1 MYDQNY
7 QRRRRSPTQCSPSST
22 GCIATNNEKVN
33 TSCKSSSQYLTSY
46 PLVSSRSV
54 DNVLNNSISGTYS
67 ESSAVSASNNLSD
80 SDVSYVR
87 KQGAPTFYNSNTG
100 YGAPTT
106 RRRHLHPTQEAL
118 RPVGSTYT
126 DPSYA
131 NSSPKNRG
139 SISNASSPKS
149 YNKKSNSFPIPIAVL
164 LWYLLGV
171 ISIATSK
178 ILLSNNNVPP
188 LVLTVQQLIV
198 GMTFL
203 RLLLELQTSGDLE
216 KDLQFRRGVQ
226 PVPTQYRNDSSD
238 NKMMSSS
245 PEKCES
251 GMQNK
256 VIQSKATKHNNN
268 MGLLSSL
275 HALTNSTIPTHV
287 HNQLFLAAI
296 FFALGFLLTNIGFQS
311 GSAAFVET
319 VKAAEP
325 FTSASVAVLYGI
337 EKLGLEEVTSLIGIV
352 IGVVLSTL
360 GNGSTSST
368 GSNGIMM
375 KCFTVM
381 LSNLCFSFRGLHQ
394 KLFRSTSQG
403 NASMIDDLNLQYRM
417 QQIGVT
423 LLIIPVTVAV
433 LLQSTILSELNH
445 NVGSSIKHALYYI
458 SISLINGL
466 AFTSYNLASTY
477 VLTRISV
484 VHHAALNC
492 IRRVFAIIVTSL
504 IFGLSITIL
513 QLGGIG
519 LAVAAFF
526 SYIHFKMKKE
536 TKDKR
541 RKELRKKW
549 GGIMMN
555 GKKGSSLPG

>member
-1 MYDQNY
+1 MHDKNY
-7 QRRRRSPTQCSPSST
+7 QRRWRSPTERSPSST
-22 GCIATNNEKVN
+22 GCIANNTKVN
-33 TSCKSSSQYLTSY
+33 TSCKSSSQYININSY
-46 PLVSSRSV
+46 PHIPPSRSA
-54 DNVLNNSISGTYS
+54 DNVLNSSGVYS
-67 ESSAVSASNNLSD
+67 ESSAVSSSNNLSD
-80 SDVSYVR
+80 SDVSYMR
-87 KQGAPTFYNSNTG
+87 QHGAPTLYNNISSNG

-118 RPVGSTYT
+118 RPVGSTFT

-131 NSSPKNRG
+131 NSSPRSN
-139 SISNASSPKS
+139 ISSSPKS
-149 YNKKSNSFPIPIAVL
+149 HKISNTFPIPIAIL

-203 RLLLELQTSGDLE
+203 RLLLELQTSGDVE
-216 KDLQFRRGVQ
+216 KDVQFRRGVQ
-226 PVPTQYRNDSSD
+226 PVPIQHRDSSND
-238 NKMMSSS
+238 NSMMSSS

-256 VIQSKATKHNNN
+256 VSQSKATNN
-268 MGLLSSL
+268 MGLLKSLYALMNSS
-275 HALTNSTIPTHV
+275 IPTYI

-296 FFALGFLLTNIGFQS
+296 YFAFGFLLTNIGFKS

-319 VKAAEP
+319 IKAAEP
-325 FTSASVAVLYGI
+325 FTSASVAVLWGI
-337 EKLGLEEVTSLIGIV
+337 EKLGYEEVMSLIGIV

-360 GNGSTSST
+360 GNGSAAT
-368 GSNGIMM
+368 GSSDIMM
-375 KCFTVM
+375 KCCIVM

-394 KLFRSTSQG
+394 KLFRSTPQG

-417 QQIGVT
+417 QQIGIV
-423 LLIIPVTVAV
+423 LLIIPAAV
-433 LLQSTILSELNH
+433 VVLQSTLFSEFKH
-445 NVGSSIKHALYYI
+445 NGGSTIKHALYYI

-513 QLGGIG
+513 QVVGIG
-519 LAVAAFF
+519 LAVVAFF
-526 SYIHFKMKKE
+526 CYIHFKMKKE
-536 TKDKR
+536 TKDKKK
-541 RKELRKKW
+541 KELRKKW
-549 GGIMMN
+549 GGMMMN
-555 GKKGSSLPG
+555 GKKGSLLPG

>member
-7 QRRRRSPTQCSPSST
+7 QRRRRSPTQRSPSST
-22 GCIATNNEKVN
+22 GCIANNNEI
-33 TSCKSSSQYLTSY
+33 TSCKSSSQYINSY
-46 PLVSSRSV
+46 PLIPSSRSA
-54 DNVLNNSISGTYS
+54 DNVLNSSHTYS
-67 ESSAVSASNNLSD
+67 ESSAISSSNNLSD
-80 SDVSYVR
+80 SDVKYSR
-87 KQGAPTFYNSNTG
+87 QHGAPTLYNNNISKNG

-131 NSSPKNRG
+131 NSSPR
-139 SISNASSPKS
+139 SINTSPKS
-149 YNKKSNSFPIPIAVL
+149 HKKRNSFPIPIAIL

-203 RLLLELQTSGDLE
+203 RLLLELQTSGDVE
-216 KDLQFRRGVQ
+216 KDVQFRRGVQ
-226 PVPTQYRNDSSD
+226 PVPIQYRDSSND
-238 NKMMSSS
+238 NSMMSSS

-256 VIQSKATKHNNN
+256 VSQSKATNN
-268 MGLLSSL
+268 MGLLKSLYALMNSS
-275 HALTNSTIPTHV
+275 IPTHI

-296 FFALGFLLTNIGFQS
+296 YFAFGFLLTNIGFKS

-325 FTSASVAVLYGI
+325 FTSASVAVLWGI
-337 EKLGLEEVTSLIGIV
+337 ERLGLEEVMSLIGIV
-352 IGVVLSTL
+352 AGVVLSTL
-360 GNGSTSST
+360 GNHTTAT
-368 GSNGIMM
+368 GSSGIML
-375 KCFTVM
+375 KCCIVM

-394 KLFRSTSQG
+394 KLFRSTPQG

-417 QQIGVT
+417 QQIGVL
-423 LLIIPVTVAV
+423 LLIIPAAAIV
-433 LLQSTILSELNH
+433 LQSTLLSELKH
-445 NVGSSIKHALYYI
+445 NGCSTIKHALYYI
-458 SISLINGL
+458 SISLVNGL
-466 AFTSYNLASTY
+466 AFTSYNLASTH

-526 SYIHFKMKKE
+526 CYIHFKMKKE

-549 GGIMMN
+549 GGIVMN
-555 GKKGSSLPG
+555 GKKGSSILPG